1 MGYNKWRLSF
11 ILGLLGTGFAV
22 HAQESRSLSLAEAVK
37 LGVANSKLLKQNAGE
52 IAAAEASLR
61 QFKDRRL
68 PNASI
73 SGSYLRVTQPTINM
87 IYQTAAASGGDNG
100 SGSSGNAGGTALPKV
115 DQAMYALAN
124 VSYTLF
130 DGFSNAA
137 AVKSAKYLLEATK
150 LDAETDRQQVVQNI
164 TLAYTNLFKARRA
177 MDLMKENLKQAQQRS
192 ADFKNLESN
201 GLIARN
207 DLLKVQLQESNIQL
221 SLLDAESNWRVSNLN
236 MNLMLGLPEASVLD
250 PDSNSFVSL
259 ADTQSLSWWEERA
272 RESRTDYRSMDA
284 RVRAAELH
292 LRSVKGAYFPSV
304 SITAGYAA
312 INVPKFIQVTDA
324 WNAGLGLRYNLS
336 SLWKTGAD
344 VKAARAQMMQLD
356 ASRAMLDDQIKVQLY
371 RAYEDYLVALKKI
384 DVLAVALEQ
393 ANENY
398 KIVKNK
404 YNNSLATATDLLD
417 ADVQQLQAKL
427 NAAYAKADA
436 VVAYSKLQQAAGI
449 IAQ

>member
-1 MGYNKWRLSF
+1 MEYNKWKFAATVGFLF
-11 ILGLLGTGFAV
+11 AGFAV
-22 HAQESRSLSLAEAVK
+22 QAQETRTISLDEALK
-37 LGVANSKLLKQNAGE
+37 LGVANSKMLRQSAGE

-73 SGSYLRVTQPTINM
+73 SGSYLRVTKPTINM
-87 IYQTAAASGGDNG
+87 LYQSGAASGTENG
-100 SGSSGNAGGTALPKV
+100 SGGGAAAFPKV
-115 DQAMYALAN
+115 DQAMYALGN

-130 DGFSNAA
+130 DGLSNSASIQ
-137 AVKSAKYLLEATK
+137 SAKYLLEASK
-150 LDAETDRQQVVQNI
+150 LDAESDRQQVVMNL
-164 TLAYTNLFKARRA
+164 TMAYTNLFKARRA
-177 MDLMKENLKQAQQRS
+177 MELVKENLKQAQQRS
-192 ADFKNLESN
+192 NDFKNLEAN

-221 SLLDAESNWRVSNLN
+221 SLLDAESNWHVANLN
-236 MNLMLGLPEASVLD
+236 MNLMLGLPRETVLD
-250 PDSNSFVSL
+250 PDSTSFATNKEVNNL
-259 ADTQSLSWWEERA
+259 NWWEERA
-272 RESRTDYRSMDA
+272 HESRSDVKAIDLR
-284 RVRAAELH
+284 RNAASAH
-292 LRSVKGAYFPSV
+292 LRSVKGGYFPSL
-304 SITAGYAA
+304 SITGGYAA

-324 WNAGLGLRYNLS
+324 WNAGLGLRYNIS
-336 SLWKTGAD
+336 SLWKTAAD
-344 VKAARAQMMQLD
+344 VKAAKAQIMQLD
-356 ASRAMLDDQIKVQLY
+356 AGIGMLDDQIKVQLY

-398 KIVKNK
+398 RIVKNK
-404 YNNSLATATDLLD
+404 YDNSLATATDLLD

-436 VVAYSKLQQAAGI
+436 VVAFSKLEQAAGI